1 MTSQVGVEKQQF
13 LLSSRSPGKMIESS
27 APDTT
32 AGSLAKQSGEYK
44 RAIFGELLRFWREIR
59 DFSQESLAFEADAST
74 RHISRMENGKSMP
87 SFAMIENLAQVLEL
101 GNRDAAYLFLAAGHV
116 PPAKEVEFGDAK
128 YRWLR
133 KAMTRTLKALDPNP
147 SVLMDS
153 FGTILMVN
161 KAWASFSFDG
171 EEEKGGMASI
181 SNYHDFLFTCQSFKD
196 AQDLRMN
203 SLSLILMAIKQES
216 VLTGDPQYDALLE
229 RLMAYPEVPFGW
241 KERAANLEP
250 MSSYRVQFEQDAEL
264 VRYYNVSQS
273 VSAMGPVSFVAEP
286 RLIITTLFAED
297 EKREPVLPDTIPAH
311 PLLYY

>member
-1 MTSQVGVEKQQF
+1 MPKPAVTNANLQSNDK
-13 LLSSRSPGKMIESS
+13 
-27 APDTT
+27 PDDDT
-32 AGSLAKQSGEYK
+32 K
-44 RAIFGELLRFWREIR
+44 RIIFGELLRFWREIR
-59 DFSQESLAFEADAST
+59 GFSQESLAFEASSST
-74 RHISRMENGKSMP
+74 RHISRMENGKAMP
-87 SFAMIENLAQVLEL
+87 SFAMIENLARVMEL

-116 PPAKEVEFGDAK
+116 PPAEPVAFEDSK

-133 KAMTRTLKALDPNP
+133 KAMTRTLRALDPNP

-161 KAWASFSFDG
+161 EAWASFCFDSMVDLS
-171 EEEKGGMASI
+171 GGMAAI
-181 SNYHDFLFTCQSFKD
+181 TNYHDFLFTCQSFKD

-216 VLTGDPQYDALLE
+216 VLTGDVRYEALLE

-241 KERAANLEP
+241 KQRAANLEP
-250 MSSYRVQFEQDAEL
+250 MSSYRVQFEQNSQL

-297 EKREPVLPDTIPAH
+297 EGREPVLPKIIPEH
-311 PLLYY
+311 PLLYT